1 MGKYILR
8 RLVMSVPVMIGVSI
22 VAFLIMH
29 LTPGDPA
36 QLLAGPDATIE
47 DVQLIRDR
55 FGLDEPLPVQYVQFV
70 KGVFDGSLESMKYE
84 VPAIGLITSRL
95 KNTAVLAGAALLL
108 SVALGVMAGI
118 LSAVRRYSW
127 IDYLST
133 SLALIGVSMPAF
145 WLAIML
151 VMLFAV
157 ELGWL
162 PAAGSGRVR
171 HIVLPAIVL
180 GTGSAG
186 IIARM
191 TRSTMMDVL
200 RQDYV
205 TTARAKGLTERV
217 VVYLHALRN
226 AMIPTVTVIGMQIG
240 SLLTGAVLTES
251 VFAWPGVGRLLVDS
265 ILGRDYPVVQ
275 ATLLVV
281 AFIYVGANLLVD
293 ILYAFLDPRIRYE

>member
-162 PAAGSGRVR
+162 PAAGMGGVR

-293 ILYAFLDPRIRYE
+293 IL

>member
-133 SLALIGVSMPAF
+133 SLGLIGVSMPAF

-162 PAAGSGRVR
+162 PAAGMGGVR